1 MRRDVYMRMANLV
14 KVLNDD
20 LKSWWTLVLPP
31 WSRLYHWRSNVIQ
44 QQIPWATFFDI
55 DSLSRHVPVME
66 FVDFLNGISEFVV
79 SENHYDI
86 YLHINPIFV
95 TKTKIC
101 IIRFARMRIFKLK
114 KMKTKQ
120 N

>member
-1 MRRDVYMRMANLV
+1 MYFRYLLYEVNPGEGFNLRRDVYMRMANLV

-31 WSRLYHWRSNVIQ
+31 WSRLYHWRSAVLQ

-66 FVDFLNGISEFVV
+66 LVDFLNGIFV
-79 SENHYDI
+79 
-86 YLHINPIFV
+86 
-95 TKTKIC
+95 
-101 IIRFARMRIFKLK
+101 
-114 KMKTKQ
+114 
-120 N
+120 